1 MINKLKEKTISTD
14 EALGLVIENELG
26 TITKTTLIAWVR
38 KNKLGKKVG
47 GRWRINEE
55 KFFKYL
61 GVDGK

>member
-1 MINKLKEKTISTD
+1 MIDLKQKTISTD
-14 EALGLVIENELG
+14 EALGVVIDKELG
-26 TITKTTLIAWVR
+26 TITKTTLISWIR

-61 GVDGK
+61 GVTGD

>member
-1 MINKLKEKTISTD
+1 MIDLNQKTISTD
-14 EALGLVIENELG
+14 EALGIIIDKELG
-26 TITKTTLIAWVR
+26 TITKTTLISWIR

-61 GVDGK
+61 GVTGE

>member
-1 MINKLKEKTISTD
+1 MISLNQKTISTD
-14 EALGLVIENELG
+14 EALGIVVDKELG
-26 TITKTTLIAWVR
+26 TITKTTLISWVR

-61 GVDGK
+61 GVTGD

>member
-1 MINKLKEKTISTD
+1 MISLNQKTISTD
-14 EALGLVIENELG
+14 EALGIVVDKELG
-26 TITKTTLIAWVR
+26 TITKTTLISWVR

-61 GVDGK
+61 GITGD

>member
-1 MINKLKEKTISTD
+1 MIDLNQKTISTD
-14 EALGLVIENELG
+14 EALGIVIDKELG
-26 TITKTTLIAWVR
+26 TITKTTLISWVR

-61 GVDGK
+61 GITGD

>member
-1 MINKLKEKTISTD
+1 MIDLKQKTISTD
-14 EALGLVIENELG
+14 EALGIVIDKELG
-26 TITKTTLIAWVR
+26 TITKPTLITWVR

-61 GVDGK
+61 GITGD

>member
-1 MINKLKEKTISTD
+1 MIDLNQKTISTD
-14 EALGLVIENELG
+14 EALGIVVDKELG
-26 TITKTTLIAWVR
+26 TITKTTLISWVR

-61 GVDGK
+61 GVTGE